1 MQILCCL
8 TKARAQWKSHEC
20 LPVRRSAHHDC
31 MKQGKLKIVLDEFLE
46 SRSSMKVCAVTFQS
60 LLPYHT
66 HSDGHTREKALPLT
80 SSLDESN
87 YQVDV
92 LS

>member
-1 MQILCCL
+1 
-8 TKARAQWKSHEC
+8 
-20 LPVRRSAHHDC
+20 

-46 SRSSMKVCAVTFQS
+46 SHSSMKVCAVTFQS
-60 LLPYHT
+60 LLPYLI